1 MPVGMADPMADPK
14 ADLVARHGSAKH
26 PERDAARRRP
36 PGITDEVVA
45 ALGKL
50 SEALEAAEH
59 ARGMLY
65 GFHQLCGTVDKH
77 VQDAVKLFGKAG
89 RPELATEIEQ
99 CLVGR
104 DIVDRMWSFELV
116 EAYDEQ
122 YWSVFRDVER
132 EARARCGVPARHVY
146 EAEMKVDEQRG

>member
-1 MPVGMADPMADPK
+1 M

-26 PERDAARRRP
+26 PDRTAARKRP
-36 PGITDEVVA
+36 PEASDELVA

-50 SEALEAAEH
+50 SEALEGAEH

-65 GFHQLCGTVDKH
+65 GFHQLCGTVDGN
-77 VQDAVKLFGKAG
+77 VQEAVSMLREAG
-89 RPELATEIEQ
+89 EHELADEIAE

-104 DIVDRMWSFELV
+104 DIIDGRWSFQIV

-122 YWSVFRDVER
+122 YWEVFRDVER
-132 EARARCGVPARHVY
+132 EARERTGFTERHVY
-146 EAEMKVDEQRG
+146 EAELKEREQRPR